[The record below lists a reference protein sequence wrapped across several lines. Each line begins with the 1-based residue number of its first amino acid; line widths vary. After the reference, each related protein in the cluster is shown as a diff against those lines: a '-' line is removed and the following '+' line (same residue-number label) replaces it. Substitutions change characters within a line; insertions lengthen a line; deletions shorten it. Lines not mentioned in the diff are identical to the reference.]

1 MTLSLLDLK
10 QTSRRLILVNLRVAV
25 PSPFRFFMGE
35 EGGGESTVTRRLILA
50 YQIAKVVNMTSN

>member
-35 EGGGESTVTRRLILA
+35 EGGESTVTRRLILA